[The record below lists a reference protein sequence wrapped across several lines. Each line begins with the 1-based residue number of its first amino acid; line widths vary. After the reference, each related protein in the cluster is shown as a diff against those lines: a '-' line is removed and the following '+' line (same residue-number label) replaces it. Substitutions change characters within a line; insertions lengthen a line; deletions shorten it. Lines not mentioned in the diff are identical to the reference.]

1 MNKWNILLL
10 IVLVTSYDAAV
21 AKQKEPRLICDRHG
35 HCHYEYAGG
44 EGGRVVPNPPP
55 LRPRPDYVPPRFT
68 PPRPQPRPTPN
79 SRGERIAPNLPP
91 LRGGIGRDVPD
102 PPPLSPRP
110 NPDRVPPMIPPP
122 GPRPTPNK

>member
-10 IVLVTSYDAAV
+10 IVLVTSYDAAI

-44 EGGRVVPNPPP
+44 GSGRVVPNPPP
-55 LRPRPDYVPPRFT
+55 LRPRSDYVPPRFT

-79 SRGERIAPNLPP
+79 
-91 LRGGIGRDVPD
+91 
-102 PPPLSPRP
+102 
-110 NPDRVPPMIPPP
+110 
-122 GPRPTPNK
+122 K